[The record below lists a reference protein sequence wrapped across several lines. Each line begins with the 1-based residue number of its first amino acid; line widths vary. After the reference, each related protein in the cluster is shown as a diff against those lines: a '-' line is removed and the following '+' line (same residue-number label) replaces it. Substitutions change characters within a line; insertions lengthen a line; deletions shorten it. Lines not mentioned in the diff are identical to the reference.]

1 MLNEAVQNDTV
12 QSPPSSAVTPPP
24 AERASAT
31 GFLGKTS
38 LRFRMRLINAIFVGG
53 IVVVIVIMHQAL
65 QVQIEATNELVRLSE
80 AEQYAEDADR
90 LHDALRGDL
99 YAALLAPRQNATK
112 AEERM
117 RTWQLEVNRFRDD
130 LEHQSRLVLPSN
142 IENDVNETRRRAEEF
157 LVRTEDL
164 MGAAANDGAQLL
176 TLLPGFEAQFAE
188 LETTFDGLNTL
199 LSEEMGAAR
208 SRAALARDRA
218 NRSILLAAAVIIVGT
233 MLLAWTITRSI
244 GRSVRDVSAVARAL
258 ASGELHVRY
267 TQEAS
272 HEVGEIGSAL
282 NAMANSLQQTLQQM
296 RADAT
301 RDRFNKQVAD
311 AFETADSET
320 DIGAVAAR
328 AMAAISAHPMEL
340 LLAESSQSEL
350 RRCAE
355 HPTAGAPGC
364 TVRTSA
370 KCVAVRRG
378 SSVTFADGNALNA
391 CPYLR
396 QRASAAVSAVCV
408 PLSFMGK
415 SLGVLHATSSVEE
428 PLDEVNTAELETLAQ
443 HVGTRLGTVTA
454 FERTQRQ
461 ALTDSM
467 TGLPNRRALEL
478 EAAAHIKRG
487 RDFALI
493 IADLDHFKR
502 LNDTYGHH
510 TGDRALR
517 VFGDA
522 LRACLRSGDCAA
534 RWGGEEFVVALLD
547 ANTVQALDWVQRVRA
562 RLVSEC
568 AKNEIEPF
576 TSSFGIAASS
586 MSPGLPALL
595 RIADAALYVSKTG
608 GRDRA
613 TVGTPD
619 MALEGDDRPHPRS
632 DETLKT
638 LAL

>member
-1 MLNEAVQNDTV
+1 V
-12 QSPPSSAVTPPP
+12 PRP
-24 AERASAT
+24 AERASAAS
-31 GFLGKTS
+31 LLSKTS
-38 LRFRMRLINAIFVGG
+38 LRFRMRLINGIFVGG
-53 IVVVIVIMHQAL
+53 IAVVIVIMHQAL
-65 QVQIEATNELVRLSE
+65 QVQIEATDELVRLNE

-99 YAALLAPRQNATK
+99 YAALLAPKENAART
-112 AEERM
+112 EELLHS
-117 RTWQLEVNRFRDD
+117 WQLEVTRFRDD

-142 IENDVNETRRRAEEF
+142 IESDINETRRRAEEF

-164 MGAAANDGAQLL
+164 MAAASNDGARMLS
-176 TLLPGFEAQFAE
+176 LLPGFESQFAE
-188 LETTFDGLNTL
+188 LETTFDGLNAL
-199 LSEEMGAAR
+199 LSDEMGAAKTR
-208 SRAALARDRA
+208 STLARDKA
-218 NRSILLAAAVIIVGT
+218 NRSILMAAAVIIVVT
-233 MLLAWTITRSI
+233 MLLAWTIMRSI

-258 ASGELHVRY
+258 AGGELHVRY

-272 HEVGEIGSAL
+272 HEIGEIGSAL
-282 NAMANSLQQTLQQM
+282 NAMALSLQRTLEQM

-301 RDRFNKQVAD
+301 RDRFNKQVGE
-311 AFETADSET
+311 AFEIADSET
-320 DIGAVAAR
+320 DIGTVAAR
-328 AMAAISAHPMEL
+328 AMAAISPHPMEL
-340 LLAESSQSEL
+340 LLAESDQAEL

-364 TVRTSA
+364 TVRTSS

-378 SSVTFADGNALNA
+378 SSVTFADGGAMNA

-396 QRASAAVSAVCV
+396 PRAAEQISAVCV

-415 SLGVLHATSSVEE
+415 SLGVLHATSSVAE
-428 PLDEVNTAELETLAQ
+428 PLDEVKTAELETLAQ
-443 HVGTRLGTVTA
+443 HVGTRLGTVMA
-454 FERTQRQ
+454 FERSQRQ

-478 EAAAHIKRG
+478 EAAAHVKSG
-487 RDFALI
+487 RDFALV
-493 IADLDHFKR
+493 IADLDHFKK

-510 TGDRALR
+510 VGDQALR
-517 VFGDA
+517 VFADA

-534 RWGGEEFVVALLD
+534 RWGGEEFVVMLLD

-562 RLVSEC
+562 KLAGEC

-576 TSSFGIAASS
+576 TSSFGIASSS
-586 MSPGLPALL
+586 MSTDLPALL
-595 RIADAALYVSKTG
+595 RIADAALYISKTA

-613 TVGTPD
+613 TVGSPD
-619 MALEGDDRPHPRS
+619 MALETDAPHPQHD
-632 DETLKT
+632 DETPRS